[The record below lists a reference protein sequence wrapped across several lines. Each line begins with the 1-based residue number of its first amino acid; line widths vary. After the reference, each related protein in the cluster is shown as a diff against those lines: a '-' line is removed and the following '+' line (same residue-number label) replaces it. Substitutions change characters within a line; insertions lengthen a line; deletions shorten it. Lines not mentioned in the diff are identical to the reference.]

1 MEELTRG
8 DPCERSERCEPQAMA
23 LIEELYRGRRGPM
36 ERWLTGL
43 TRDPEVAADAV
54 QEAFVRLIEE
64 TAAGRAPLDHE
75 AWVRRVAHN
84 VFISG
89 VRRDRVAERR
99 GPALGVAREADS
111 AESRAME
118 REDGRLVA
126 EALNDL
132 EERDRAALLM
142 AAGGY
147 RGLEIAR
154 VLGSTEGAARTRI
167 CRARARLRLGLEPA
181 PRAA

>member
-1 MEELTRG
+1 MEEAVGG
-8 DPCERSERCEPQAMA
+8 DLGERSERCEPLAMA
-23 LIEELYRGRRGPM
+23 LIEELYRSRRGAM
-36 ERWLTGL
+36 ERWLTGM

-64 TAAGRAPLDHE
+64 TAAGRAPDAQE
-75 AWVRRVAHN
+75 AWVRRVAYN

-89 VRRDRVAERR
+89 VRRERVVERR
-99 GPALGVAREADS
+99 GPALDSAREADS
-111 AESRAME
+111 AESRAIE
-118 REDGRLVA
+118 REEGRLVA
-126 EALNDL
+126 EALSDL

-154 VLGSTEGAARTRI
+154 FLGSTEGAARTRL
-167 CRARARLRLGLEPA
+167 CRARARLRLGMEPA
-181 PRAA
+181 PHAA